1 MEIQQALSALGALSQ
16 ETRLTLYR
24 HLVTAGPAGE
34 AAGALAARFD
44 LAPAT
49 LSFHLKALADA
60 GLIHGTRDGRS
71 IRYAADY
78 AAMDALLAYLTEH
91 CCAGDAGACSPV
103 PLPSPARRRRSRE
116 TSR

>member
-24 HLVTAGPAGE
+24 HLVTAGPVGE
-34 AAGALAARFD
+34 PAGALAERFD
-44 LAPAT
+44 LPPAT

-60 GLIHGTRDGRS
+60 GLIHGTREGRS

-78 AAMDALLAYLTEH
+78 RAMDALLAYLTEH
-91 CCAGDAGACSPV
+91 CCAATPGACAPS
-103 PLPSPARRRRSRE
+103 PLPSPARRRRERSRA
-116 TSR
+116 

>member
-16 ETRLTLYR
+16 ETRLALFR

-34 AAGALAARFD
+34 PAGVLAARFA
-44 LAPAT
+44 LPPAT

-60 GLIHGTRDGRS
+60 GLIRGTRAGRS

-78 AAMDALLAYLTEH
+78 RAMDALISYLTEH
-91 CCAGDAGACSPV
+91 CCVGDPGACAPS
-103 PLPSPARRRRSRE
+103 PLPSPARRRRERSRA
-116 TSR
+116 

>member
-16 ETRLTLYR
+16 ETRLTLFR

-34 AAGALAARFD
+34 PAGALAARFE
-44 LAPAT
+44 LPPAT

-60 GLIHGTRDGRS
+60 GLVRGTREGRS
-71 IRYAADY
+71 IRYAADFR
-78 AAMDALLAYLTEH
+78 AMDALLGYLTEH
-91 CCAGDAGACSPV
+91 CCAGAPGACTPV

-116 TSR
+116 NPR

>member
-1 MEIQQALSALGALSQ
+1 MKQALTALGALSQ

-24 HLVTAGPAGE
+24 HLVIAGPAGE
-34 AAGALAARFD
+34 VAGALAARFD

-49 LSFHLKALADA
+49 LSFHLKALAEA
-60 GLIHGTRDGRS
+60 GLIHGARAGRQ

-78 AAMDALLAYLTEH
+78 PAMDGLIGYLTEH
-91 CCAGDAGACSPV
+91 CCAGAAGACTPS

-116 TSR
+116 SPR

>member
-1 MEIQQALSALGALSQ
+1 MEIQRTLAALGALSQ
-16 ETRLTLYR
+16 ETRLTLFR

-34 AAGALAARFD
+34 PAGALGARFD

-49 LSFHLKALADA
+49 LSFHLKTLAEA
-60 GLIHGTRDGRS
+60 GLIRGTREGRV

-78 AAMDALLAYLTEH
+78 AAMDALLAYLTQN
-91 CCAGDAGACSPV
+91 CCVGSATGCSPV

-116 TSR
+116 NSK